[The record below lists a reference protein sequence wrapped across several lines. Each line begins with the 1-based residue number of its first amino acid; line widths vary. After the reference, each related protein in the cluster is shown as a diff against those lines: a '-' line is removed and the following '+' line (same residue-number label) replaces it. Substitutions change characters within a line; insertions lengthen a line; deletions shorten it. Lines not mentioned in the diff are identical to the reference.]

1 MSCRLTCWARAL
13 SRGCSCPPS
22 SHTMPWSLPPCG
34 RGSGFGMPFW
44 PPCLPP
50 RVGNVGPGAADF
62 KMKSGKTKSS
72 KMKSGTTTGMN
83 PGAQRGESAA
93 KKTKEFD
100 RLRLDRSLHANHL
113 ATRWMR
119 LTQEFFK
126 SAMRIE
132 CYVRGKHRIGIQ
144 SQLIQSE

>member
-1 MSCRLTCWARAL
+1 
-13 SRGCSCPPS
+13 
-22 SHTMPWSLPPCG
+22 
-34 RGSGFGMPFW
+34 MPFW

-62 KMKSGKTKSS
+62 KMTGKT
-72 KMKSGTTTGMN
+72 KSGTTTGMN
-83 PGAQRGESAA
+83 PGAHTGRECGQ
-93 KKTKEFD
+93 KTKEFD
-100 RLRLDRSLHANHL
+100 RLRLDRSLHVNHL
-113 ATRWMR
+113 ATRCMR